1 MKSSIELTSSQPYLI
16 RAWHEWCTDNGLTP
30 YVTVAVDAA
39 VQVPREYVKDG
50 EIVLNI
56 SYDSTTGLQ
65 LGNDYLAFKARFAG
79 VVRDVMVPVDR
90 VWPFLRAK
98 MVRAWRFPK
107 ASLQPQGA
115 EHADSPQD
123 DDTQDQDGS
132 SAESSPSHLASVPAA
147 AVPDAKKPARKQ
159 AVKPQAKGSAHA
171 HTHQIRRHP
180 A

>member
-1 MKSSIELTSSQPYLI
+1 MKPVIKLTSSQPYLI

-56 SYDSTTGLQ
+56 SYDSTTGMQ

-90 VWPFLRAK
+90 VLAIFARENGQGMA
-98 MVRAWRFPK
+98 FPK

-115 EHADSPQD
+115 EHASSLQEDDAQAQD
-123 DDTQDQDGS
+123 ESG
-132 SAESSPSHLASVPAA
+132 AEPSPSHLASVPVAA
-147 AVPDAKKPARKQ
+147 SAAKKKPAKK
-159 AVKPQAKGSAHA
+159 A
-171 HTHQIRRHP
+171 P
-180 A
+180 ASIKTAARPTLTRIK